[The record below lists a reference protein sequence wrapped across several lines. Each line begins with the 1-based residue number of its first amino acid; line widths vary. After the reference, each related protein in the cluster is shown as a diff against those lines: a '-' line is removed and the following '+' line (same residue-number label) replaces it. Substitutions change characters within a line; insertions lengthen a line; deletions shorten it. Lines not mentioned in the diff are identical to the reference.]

1 MAIINPFR
9 GWRYN
14 PQVVGDVKQMISPLL
29 DAASASQ
36 INLLYQNEANS
47 IHVSV
52 PKTQAEASEK
62 LAAWKHQAIL
72 VQDTVPAI
80 YVYYQKF
87 RLPNEDKYYTRRG
100 FLCMLRIQDEAYNDM
115 IIHENTL
122 VSNVNERVHFLE
134 KTRMNF
140 IPTHSLYE
148 DASFELEAMMD
159 EYMQQPLMEYDDNQ
173 QVKHSFA
180 LLTKK
185 EDIAFFQHV
194 LKDKILYLADGHHRW
209 ESAKVFRKQLKEA
222 GMLGDDDGAN
232 YHFTYL
238 SNLCADDLRILP
250 THRIW
255 RPTIDGGIEKW
266 LQNLDTYFT
275 ITDISG
281 SPTPLY
287 EYLREKKYA
296 FGLLHKE
303 YEYVIELRKE
313 LNPRFHISLSL
324 CNEAKDLSYTVL
336 HYFVFEKVGFIP
348 YHRQANSPVLRYEKS
363 YSQAVRE
370 ALKGAYSFICTE
382 VSLSEM
388 IAVCQAGAT
397 MPPKV
402 TYFYPK
408 VVCGFVFAGI

>member
-1 MAIINPFR
+1 MAIIKAFQ

-14 PQVVGDVKQMISPLL
+14 PKVVGDVKQMLSPLL

-36 INLLYQNEANS
+36 LKALYQIEANS

-52 PKTQAEASEK
+52 PQSQTQAVDK
-62 LAAWKHQAIL
+62 LLAWKHQAIL
-72 VQDTVPAI
+72 VQDKMPTI
-80 YVYYQKF
+80 YVYFQTF
-87 RLPNEDKYYTRRG
+87 RLPNEEKRYTRRG
-100 FLCMLRIQDEAYNDM
+100 FLCMLQIEETENNRM

-122 VSNVNERVHFLE
+122 ASSVNERIHFLE

-148 DASFELEAMMD
+148 DTSFELEEMMD
-159 EYMQQPLMEYDDNQ
+159 SYMQTPLLEYDDIQ
-173 QVKHSFA
+173 QVTHRFA
-180 LLTKK
+180 AITKE
-185 EDIAFFQHV
+185 EDIAFFQQV
-194 LKDKILYLADGHHRW
+194 LADKILYLADGHHRW
-209 ESAKVFRKQLKEA
+209 ESAKGYYEQLKAA
-222 GMLGDDDGAN
+222 GLLAENEGAQ

-238 SNLCADDLRILP
+238 TNLCADDLRILP

-255 RPTIDGGIEKW
+255 RPAIDGGIEKW
-266 LQNLDTYFT
+266 LQNIDTYFT

-303 YEYVIELRKE
+303 AEYVIELRKE
-313 LNPRFHISLSL
+313 LNPRLHISLPL
-324 CNEAKDLSYTVL
+324 PNEVKDLSYTVL
-336 HYFVFEKVGFIP
+336 HYFIFEKVGFIP
-348 YHRQANSPVLRYEKS
+348 YNRQSNSPSIRYEKS

-370 ALKGAYSFICTE
+370 AGKGAYSFICRE

-388 IAVCQAGAT
+388 IAVCLAGAT
-397 MPPKV
+397 MPPKA

-408 VVCGFVFAGI
+408 VVCGWVFAEI